1 LWQVLK
7 TLPPQNHP
15 DLIIGTN
22 QADDSGVVRVTDDLA
37 LVLTVDFFPAVVDDP
52 YVFGQVAA
60 ANALSDVYAMGGR
73 PITAL
78 NIVTFPDRGLPMEVL
93 GELLRGGADKVN
105 EAGAVIVGGHTIKG
119 SELMYGLSIVGLIDP
134 RKILRIGGAENGDVL
149 ILTKPLGTGIYSTAL
164 KNGALSPRRE
174 KLFYRTMA
182 ALNHDAAEGLYDF
195 GANAC
200 TDVTGFGLL
209 GHALEMAVASN
220 ASLIMNARSLP
231 ILPGATRLSG
241 EGFLTGG
248 GMSNREYVKDDLVIE
263 GRLSPAFEMLL
274 FDPQTSGGL
283 LVSIPRKKAARYLS
297 ALKKR
302 GVAEAAVIGEVE
314 APSDK
319 RIIIRAR

>member
-1 LWQVLK
+1 VLK